1 MDKRTMT
8 VTTEIDIYG
17 LIGRNI
23 KERRTGSQLELAN
36 KCYINRATISNIE
49 NGNQKVSIE
58 LLITISEALDCK
70 LTDLLNGWEKLK

>member
-1 MDKRTMT
+1 MT

-17 LIGRNI
+17 LIGMNI
-23 KERRTGSQLELAN
+23 KNRRTGTQLDLAN
-36 KCYINRATISNIE
+36 KCHITRATISNIE

-58 LLITISEALDCK
+58 LLMTISEALNCK